1 MKLSKEIK
9 ERILSYSD
17 YLLDRDF
24 GWPLNDL
31 KSELEKALKRYVSDY
46 KVIQDRKK
54 LLEKYREYMT
64 PTKEIILVISV
75 EGSRYDVQFKVEL
88 DFEFA
93 QSHRKGT
100 WGYESN
106 KFFVTMTE
114 LEDEV
119 RQLADD
125 YKERLEENIRMNT
138 KLRSVLNRVTTSN
151 QLLKEMPICDIFFD
165 EEGQFYIPNF
175 NKEKS

>member
-9 ERILSYSD
+9 DRILSYSD
-17 YLLDRDF
+17 YLLDSDF

-31 KSELEKALKRYVSDY
+31 KNELEKVLKRYVSDY

-64 PTKEIILVISV
+64 PTKEIILVIPV

-88 DFEFA
+88 EFEFA
-93 QSHRKGT
+93 ESHRKGT

-106 KFFVTMTE
+106 RFFVTMTE
-114 LEDEV
+114 LEGEV

-151 QLLKEMPICDIFFD
+151 QLLKEMPICGIFFD
-165 EEGQFYIPNF
+165 EEGQFYVPSF
-175 NKEKS
+175 NKEKP